1 MKKHDKVI
9 STLFIGVCSCFIYFT
24 VQSKARIA
32 VTKHLGPVLFT
43 DTIKSP
49 DPLLPDY
56 TKAPL
61 QEWEKK
67 FSAFSFNTYV
77 KDGHTLPYRFYKP
90 EIKRGKKYPLVIFF
104 HGAGERG
111 LDNRVQFLRFAPT
124 VTFWEKYPCYV
135 IAPLCPQ
142 VPKGAKNAEGVWVD
156 TPFGA
161 TASTMKNE
169 PTWPMAL
176 AMEAINKVIA
186 ENKVDPKR
194 IYVTGLSMGG
204 FATWEILQREDGKF
218 AAAIPICGGG
228 DLTYAAKFT
237 NLPLWI
243 FHGDADK
250 TVPVTRSRDMVAAIT
265 RAGGNPKYTEY
276 PGVGHDAWGRT
287 YSNPEVWD
295 WLFAQV
301 KK

>member
-1 MKKHDKVI
+1 MNDRDFQLSADTVKK
-9 STLFIGVCSCFIYFT
+9 T
-24 VQSKARIA
+24 
-32 VTKHLGPVLFT
+32 
-43 DTIKSP
+43 
-49 DPLLPDY
+49 DPLAPDY
-56 TKAPL
+56 SKAPL
-61 QEWEKK
+61 QPWENK
-67 FSAFSFNTYV
+67 FTDFTFHTYV
-77 KDGHTLPYRFYKP
+77 KDGHTLPYRLHKP
-90 EIKRGKKYPLVIFF
+90 ELKKGKKYPLVIFF

-111 LDNRVQFLRFAPT
+111 LDNRIQFLRFAPT

-135 IAPLCPQ
+135 IAPGCPA
-142 VPKGAKNAEGVWVD
+142 VPKGGKNAEGVWVD

-161 TASTMKNE
+161 TASTMKDQ

-176 AMEAINKVIA
+176 AMEVIDKVIA
-186 ENKVDPKR
+186 ENKIDPHR

-204 FATWEILQREDGKF
+204 FATWEILQREGKLF
-218 AAAIPICGGG
+218 AAAVPICGGA
-228 DLTYAAKFT
+228 DLAYADKLT
-237 NLPLWI
+237 KIPLWV

-265 RAGGNPKYTEY
+265 KAGGNVKYTEY

-287 YSNPEVWD
+287 YSNPEMWD